1 MAGNP
6 LFRRKQY
13 FIKKGFQVN
22 FSIRFLAL
30 IVIEAVL
37 IAGFF
42 WYWSLNTLTTGYKGA
57 QLRIEST
64 SDYFFPS
71 FFMSNLVVVLI
82 VGVIGIIGLI
92 LISHKIAGPL
102 YRFEKGVAEVSKGD
116 LSYRFRTRK
125 GDQLTELSES
135 LNSLV
140 SMMDSKIGAMN
151 LDVDGIT
158 KALED
163 IKLSSTHDSEGKE
176 KIEQLSQEIIQRVKS
191 LKDTLGQFNT
201 SQNIKKNPTYRK
213 LE

>member
-1 MAGNP
+1 MADNP
-6 LFRRKQY
+6 LYRRKQY
-13 FIKKGFQVN
+13 FIKKGFQIN

-30 IVIEAVL
+30 IVIEAIL

-42 WYWSLNTLTTGYKGA
+42 WYSSLNTLTTGYEGA

-71 FFMSNLVVVLI
+71 FFMSNLIVVLI
-82 VGVIGIIGLI
+82 VGGIGIIGLI

-125 GDQLTELSES
+125 GDQLTKLSES
-135 LNSLV
+135 LNSLI
-140 SMMDSKIGAMN
+140 SMMDSQVETMN
-151 LDVDGIT
+151 FDVDGMM

-163 IKLSSTHDSEGKE
+163 IKLCFSPDSVEKE
-176 KIEQLSQEIIQRVKS
+176 KIEQLSQEIMQRVNN
-191 LKDTLGQFNT
+191 LKGTLGQLNT
-201 SQNIKKNPTYRK
+201 SQNFKKKSN
-213 LE
+213 LQD

>member
-30 IVIEAVL
+30 IVIEAAL
-37 IAGFF
+37 IAGLF
-42 WYWSLNTLTTGYKGA
+42 WYSSLNTLTTGYEGA
-57 QLRIEST
+57 KLRIEST

-71 FFMSNLVVVLI
+71 FFMSNLIVVLI

-102 YRFEKGVAEVSKGD
+102 YRFEKGVTEVSKGD
-116 LSYRFRTRK
+116 LSYRFKTRK

-140 SMMDSKIGAMN
+140 SMMDSKVEAMN
-151 LDVDGIT
+151 LDVDGIM
-158 KALED
+158 KVLEY
-163 IKLSSTHDSEGKE
+163 IKLSSTPDSGEKE
-176 KIEQLSQEIIQRVKS
+176 KIERLSREIIQRVNN

-201 SQNIKKNPTYRK
+201 SQNIKKKSNLPD
-213 LE
+213 

>member
-13 FIKKGFQVN
+13 FIKKGFQIN

-42 WYWSLNTLTTGYKGA
+42 WYLSLGTLTTGYEGA

-64 SDYFFPS
+64 SAYFFPS
-71 FFMSNLVVVLI
+71 FLMSNLIVVLI

-102 YRFEKGVAEVSKGD
+102 YRFEKGVTEVSKGD

-125 GDQLTELSES
+125 GDQLTEVSES
-135 LNSLV
+135 LNSLI
-140 SMMDSKIGAMN
+140 SMMDSKVETMN
-151 LDVDGIT
+151 VDVDGIMNV
-158 KALED
+158 LED
-163 IKLSSTHDSEGKE
+163 IKLCADADSGEKE
-176 KIEQLSQEIIQRVKS
+176 KIKLLSQEIMQRVNN
-191 LKDTLGQFNT
+191 LKDTLGQFDT
-201 SQNIKKNPTYRK
+201 SQNIKKKSN
-213 LE
+213 LQD